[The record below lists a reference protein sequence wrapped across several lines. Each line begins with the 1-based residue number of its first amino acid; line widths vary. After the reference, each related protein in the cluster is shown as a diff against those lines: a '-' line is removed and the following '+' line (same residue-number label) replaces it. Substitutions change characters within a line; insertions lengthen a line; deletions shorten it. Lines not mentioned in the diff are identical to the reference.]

1 MRFTLSSWKFTV
13 VTVTAALSTTAP
25 RHVLCQQPDRRDSA
39 ASGRPPKVDVYYPH
53 FTEAELASEGGIIRT
68 QVAPTEAPAAL
79 PVSKPYG
86 GCGTTPQ
93 NSNANRKE
101 NSSRC
106 LQNSNL
112 FNRLRSHRSNKLL
125 KKKQLTQGQVY
136 RDRKVDERFT

>member
-1 MRFTLSSWKFTV
+1 M

-25 RHVLCQQPDRRDSA
+25 RHVLCQQPDRRGSA

-53 FTEAELASEGGIIRT
+53 FTEADPASEGGVMRT
-68 QVAPTEAPAAL
+68 QAAPTEAPAAL

-86 GCGTTPQ
+86 GCGTAPR

-101 NSSRC
+101 KSSRC
-106 LQNSNL
+106 LQNSNR
-112 FNRLRSHRSNKLL
+112 FNRLRSHRSNELL
-125 KKKQLTQGQVY
+125 KKKQLTKGQTY